1 MASRQSQMQQRPW
14 EVAWCGVWCVLG
26 KGPLPWQ
33 LSRVLRHEKGFAW
46 SKEEEAAAWYFKQR
60 TQACVEGPT
69 SPDVLGIREDV

>member
-33 LSRVLRHEKGFAW
+33 LSQVLRHEKGFAW
-46 SKEEEAAAWYFKQR
+46 SKEEEAAAW
-60 TQACVEGPT
+60 
-69 SPDVLGIREDV
+69 